1 MVEYPNGVGVGDG
14 RSSNSPPF
22 RYTLPADNS
31 IPPVRG
37 SPPGGSA
44 IFHNGHA
51 AHIHRGYRLPASHHN
66 TLQQQQQQQQQQLSA
81 NSTHEESPFS
91 FHPPPL
97 STPSTGAGGFYR
109 SRPATAQGT
118 GNESRPQSRRLA
130 IMDLCDNP
138 GEEGYDIRPRTA
150 GGVVQ
155 RRPGFGGGGSP
166 SAPTFAFNIIG
177 GGGLA
182 PPSGGGGAGGFS
194 SRPTSSAGRAAG
206 LEQYAVVSGSR
217 PGTATGGNGNGG
229 RFALA
234 PLRIDS
240 SGAGEEDGDEDADGD
255 ADD

>member
-14 RSSNSPPF
+14 RASNSPPF
-22 RYTLPADNS
+22 RYNLPADNS

-51 AHIHRGYRLPASHHN
+51 AHINRGYRLPASHHHS
-66 TLQQQQQQQQQQLSA
+66 LQQQQQQQQQQLSA
-81 NSTHEESPFS
+81 NGIPDNESPFS

-97 STPSTGAGGFYR
+97 NTPATGAGGYYR

-155 RRPGFGGGGSP
+155 RRPGPGGGGSP
-166 SAPTFAFNIIG
+166 PAPTFAFNIVG
-177 GGGLA
+177 GGGGGGSLA
-182 PPSGGGGAGGFS
+182 PPPGGGGAGGFS

-206 LEQYAVVSGSR
+206 LEQYAVVSGSSR
-217 PGTATGGNGNGG
+217 PGTAAGGNGNGG
-229 RFALA
+229 GFALA
-234 PLRIDS
+234 PLRIDA
-240 SGAGEEDGDEDADGD
+240 SGV
-255 ADD
+255 